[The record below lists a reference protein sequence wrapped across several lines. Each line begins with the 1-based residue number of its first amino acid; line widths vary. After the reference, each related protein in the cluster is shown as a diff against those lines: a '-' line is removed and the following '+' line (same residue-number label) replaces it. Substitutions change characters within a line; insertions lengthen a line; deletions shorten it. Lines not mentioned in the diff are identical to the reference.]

1 MSTRT
6 LPVVGKRIETDV
18 SLKMVGL
25 YAFLYG
31 TAFLFL
37 LPYAWMVSTSLK
49 TEQHVFSQVPQWI
62 PSEITFEWYV
72 AVLTGAPMIRWFFN
86 TFLIAGATTVIVVVL
101 NSMIAF
107 SLTKLDWPGKRI
119 VFSVIIASFMV
130 PVFANMVPLYQV
142 IAQFGLVN
150 NPLAVILPFSAMPI
164 GVFLLV
170 QFFRDLPDEVIEAA
184 RLDGFSTFQI
194 YYRIV
199 LPLMKPA
206 IAALSLY
213 TFVYTWNQF
222 LWPLIVFQQ
231 EAAFTLPVGIVA
243 MQPTQVFQPGAE
255 MAGTLLAVLPLFIVF
270 LLLQEHL
277 VNAVQAQGTVG

>member
-6 LPVVGKRIETDV
+6 IPVIGDRIKTGKQLR
-18 SLKMVGL
+18 MAGL

-31 TAFLFL
+31 IAFLFL
-37 LPYAWMVSTSLK
+37 LPYAWMLSTSLK
-49 TEQHVFSQVPQWI
+49 TEQHVFSQVPQWV
-62 PSEITFEWYV
+62 PPEVTFEWYV
-72 AVLTGAPMIRWFFN
+72 AVLTGAPMIRWFLN
-86 TFLIAGATTVIVVVL
+86 TFLIAGATTIIVVVL

-107 SLTKLDWPGKRI
+107 ALTKLDWPGKRI
-119 VFSVIIASFMV
+119 VFAVIIASFMV
-130 PVFANMVPLYQV
+130 PVFANMVPLFQV

-170 QFFRDLPDEVIEAA
+170 QFFKDLPDEVIEAA

-222 LWPLIVFQQ
+222 LWPLIVLQQ

-270 LLLQEHL
+270 LVLQEHL

>member
-6 LPVVGKRIETDV
+6 IPLVGNRKNTGET
-18 SLKMVGL
+18 LKMAGL

-37 LPYAWMVSTSLK
+37 LPYIWMMSTSLK

-62 PSEITFEWYV
+62 PPEITFEWYI
-72 AVLTGAPMIRWFFN
+72 AVLTGAPMIQWFLN
-86 TFLIAGATTVIVVVL
+86 TLLIAGATTVIVVVL

-107 SLTKLDWPGKRI
+107 SLTKLEWPGKRI
-119 VFSVIIASFMV
+119 VFGVIIASFMV
-130 PVFANMVPLYQV
+130 PVFANMVPLFAL
-142 IAQFGLVN
+142 ISRLGLVN

-170 QFFRDLPDEVIEAA
+170 QFFRDLPDEIIEAA

-222 LWPLIVFQQ
+222 LWPLIVLQQ
-231 EAAFTLPVGIVA
+231 ETAFTLPVGIVA

-270 LLLQEHL
+270 LILQEHL

>member
-6 LPVVGKRIETDV
+6 IPVIGDRIKTGKQLR
-18 SLKMVGL
+18 MAGL

-31 TAFLFL
+31 IAFLFL
-37 LPYAWMVSTSLK
+37 LPYAWMLSTSLK
-49 TEQHVFSQVPQWI
+49 TEQHVFSQVPQWV
-62 PSEITFEWYV
+62 PPEVTFEWYV
-72 AVLTGAPMIRWFFN
+72 AVLTGAPMIRWFLN
-86 TFLIAGATTVIVVVL
+86 TFLIAGATTIIVVVL

-107 SLTKLDWPGKRI
+107 ALTKLDWPGKRI
-119 VFSVIIASFMV
+119 VFAVIIASFMV
-130 PVFANMVPLYQV
+130 PVFANMVPLFQV

-170 QFFRDLPDEVIEAA
+170 QFFKDLPDEVIEAA

-213 TFVYTWNQF
+213 TFVYTWNSSS
-222 LWPLIVFQQ
+222 
-231 EAAFTLPVGIVA
+231 GR
-243 MQPTQVFQPGAE
+243 
-255 MAGTLLAVLPLFIVF
+255 
-270 LLLQEHL
+270 
-277 VNAVQAQGTVG
+277 